1 MGSRYQTLSMH
12 TFSDMA
18 SITTLSTLFVVLA
31 LACASVL
38 GCQTEA
44 DCSLLGECVS
54 GKCVCDPGW
63 KGHKCGQ
70 VDLLP
75 AFRNGGYRNATLS
88 TWGGYSIKIGDKW
101 HMFAS
106 GMSHQCPLEK
116 FATNSMTIHATSEVP
131 GGPYKLEDIPL
142 PEFHHSVSVMRVNH
156 TTLALFTEGINTNG
170 QNVNFCDQSN
180 QTSYI
185 RS

>member
-1 MGSRYQTLSMH
+1 MIILPHSTLTGHASSYQTLSMH

-18 SITTLSTLFVVLA
+18 SITTLSKLFVVLA
-31 LACASVL
+31 LACASVW
-38 GCQTEA
+38 GCETEA

-88 TWGGYSIKIGDKW
+88 TWGGYSIKIGDKCTCL
-101 HMFAS
+101 HRE
-106 GMSHQCPLEK
+106 CP
-116 FATNSMTIHATSEVP
+116 TSA
-131 GGPYKLEDIPL
+131 PL
-142 PEFHHSVSVMRVNH
+142 KSLPP
-156 TTLALFTEGINTNG
+156 I
-170 QNVNFCDQSN
+170 Q
-180 QTSYI
+180 
-185 RS
+185 